1 MIVPRKILS
10 VVYVCLFVAGFSA
23 VPCGAQEAGLFFRED
38 WKETPA
44 ELPVS
49 QAHVAG
55 ADLILGLYGPGLHGI
70 KKSNHPSVPN
80 DPFYIWS
87 GPCPGNWALTLKHRR
102 SDVDLTGPDARIRW
116 RTKQAGFRQLR
127 IILKLANGQ
136 WLVSD
141 VFDDAGEDWRV
152 REFRVSAIRWRT
164 LDISRV
170 AERKQAESA
179 DLKRVEE
186 IGFTDLMPG
195 GMSDACS
202 RLDWIEVYG
211 KPVPRQAS

>member
-1 MIVPRKILS
+1 MSKVRNSYAAASLYLLL
-10 VVYVCLFVAGFSA
+10 VGFPA
-23 VPCGAQEAGLFFRED
+23 NACAQVEGLFFRED

-55 ADLILGLYGPGLHGI
+55 ADLILGLHGPGLHGI
-70 KKSNHPSVPN
+70 KKSNHPNVPN

-87 GPCPGNWALTLKHRR
+87 GACPGNWAVTLKHRMN
-102 SDVDLTGPDARIRW
+102 DVDLTGSDSRIRW
-116 RTKQAGFRQLR
+116 RAKQAGFRQLR
-127 IILKLANGQ
+127 IILKLADGI

-141 VFDDAGEDWRV
+141 LYDDASDDWRI
-152 REFRVSAIRWRT
+152 REFRIPAIRWRT

-170 AERKQAESA
+170 SEGRKAESP
-179 DLKRVEE
+179 DLSRVQE

-202 RLDWIEVYG
+202 RLDWIEVHG
-211 KPVPRQAS
+211 KSVPRQKS